1 MARIATRS
9 PSGVFPRTV
18 RNSMTAQMMAGL
30 LLAYVIY
37 PLWIAA
43 GAADLYCHRRTRLA
57 VTSGVIESALHL
69 LQLSLI
75 GAATLLVIFLE
86 VTKVTL
92 LILAILVALHSYVS
106 FRDVAYTDQRR
117 RITPFEQHVHA
128 YLEVLPWTA
137 LLAVAVAEWPTIT
150 ASALE
155 LRLRSPGWPA
165 QRVIAIITPALLFAC
180 MPALLEFRHAWRQR
194 APSTPPVS
202 SSTTL
207 PSRS

>member
-75 GAATLLVIFLE
+75 GAATLLVIFIE

-128 YLEVLPWTA
+128 YLEVLPSAA
-137 LLAVAVAEWPTIT
+137 LLALAVAEWPTIT

-180 MPALLEFRHAWRQR
+180 MPALLEFRQHFLN
-194 APSTPPVS
+194 SVVNCYCFLIPVS
-202 SSTTL
+202 L
-207 PSRS
+207 LLG